1 MTKPPTREQ
10 RTADSGQNVPGLVLT
25 REELAAVLR
34 VSVRTVDRMVTAEDI
49 PVMDLGEDL
58 VRFYLPDVLEALR
71 SGKRKFGRSA
81 VAGEEMGDPHGP
93 NTNPT
98 KEITETSTTGEQDQ

>member
-1 MTKPPTREQ
+1 M
-10 RTADSGQNVPGLVLT
+10 LT

-49 PVMDLGEDL
+49 PVMDLGDDL

-71 SGKRKFGRSA
+71 SGKRKFGRNVVTGGPRPEVGGRKADSA
-81 VAGEEMGDPHGP
+81 AQNAENAENAERKAQGG
-93 NTNPT
+93 
-98 KEITETSTTGEQDQ
+98 KR